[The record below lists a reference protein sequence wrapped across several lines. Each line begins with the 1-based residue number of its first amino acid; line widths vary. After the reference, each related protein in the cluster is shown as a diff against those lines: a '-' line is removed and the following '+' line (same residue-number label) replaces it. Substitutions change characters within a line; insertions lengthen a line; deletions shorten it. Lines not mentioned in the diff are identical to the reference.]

1 MAYKIYLSPSD
12 QTANKYA
19 YGGTN
24 EAVQCRRIAD
34 ALEKALKRCGFAVKN
49 NKTDSMQARVRES
62 NDWGADLHVPLH
74 TNAYNGKVSGTRIF
88 TYDNS
93 GKGHKCAKKVFS
105 FLAPVTPGASE
116 NISVDAELYEVK
128 YTAAPC
134 VYIESEFHDVAIVAK
149 WIINHVGDIAEAIC
163 KGICAHFGV
172 KYVASTSTTNTS
184 VAKSCD
190 VDMRVLSK
198 GMSGND
204 VRVAMLILKDKGFYT
219 SRIPAS
225 DKLFGAKMEAAVKA
239 FQKAK
244 GSKTCDGIIGAWTWK
259 MLLSK

>member
-1 MAYKIYLSPSD
+1 MANKIYLSPSD

-19 YGGTN
+19 YGGSN

-93 GKGHKCAKKVFS
+93 GKGHKCAKKVFR

-149 WIINHVGDIAEAIC
+149 WIIEHVEDIAEAIC
-163 KGICAHFGV
+163 KGICAYFGV
-172 KYVASTSTTNTS
+172 KYVADEPVASTCT
-184 VAKSCD
+184 VKL
-190 VDMRVLSK
+190 RILRK
-198 GMSGND
+198 GMSGDD
-204 VRVAMLILKDKGFYT
+204 VRAAMLILKDRGYYSGT
-219 SRIPAS
+219 V
-225 DKLFGAKMEAAVKA
+225 DNLFGPKMEAAVKA
-239 FQKAK
+239 LQKAK
-244 GSKTCDGIIGAWTWK
+244 GSKTCDGIIGAWTWGK
-259 MLLSK
+259 LLDK

>member
-12 QTANKYA
+12 QTANKYS
-19 YGGTN
+19 YGSTN

-116 NISVDAELYEVK
+116 NISVDDELYEVK

-149 WIINHVGDIAEAIC
+149 WIIEHVEDIAEAIC
-163 KGICAHFGV
+163 KGICAYFDV
-172 KYVASTSTTNTS
+172 KYVADEPVASTCT
-184 VAKSCD
+184 VKL
-190 VDMRVLSK
+190 RILRK
-198 GMSGND
+198 GMSGSD
-204 VRVAMLILKDKGFYT
+204 VRTVMLILKEKGFYT
-219 SRIPAS
+219 AAIPAS
-225 DKLFGAKMEAAVKA
+225 DKLFGAKMLAAVKE

-244 GSKTCDGIIGAWTWK
+244 GSKICDGIIGAWTWK
-259 MLLSK
+259 MLLGE

>member
-19 YGGTN
+19 YGSTN

-34 ALEKALKRCGFAVKN
+34 ALENALKRCGFAVKN

-62 NDWGADLHVPLH
+62 NDWGADLHVTLH

-93 GKGHKCAKKVFS
+93 GKGYQCAKKVFG

-116 NISVDAELYEVK
+116 NISVYDELYEVK

-149 WIINHVGDIAEAIC
+149 WIINHVKNVAEAIC
-163 KGICAHFGV
+163 KGICAYFGV
-172 KYVASTSTTNTS
+172 SYKVPTNKTADKTKMFK
-184 VAKSCD
+184 VQVGAFKE
-190 VDMRVLSK
+190 RR
-198 GMSGND
+198 NAE
-204 VRVAMLILKDKGFYT
+204 AMLQSLKAAGFNGYIKEET
-219 SRIPAS
+219 
-225 DKLFGAKMEAAVKA
+225 
-239 FQKAK
+239 
-244 GSKTCDGIIGAWTWK
+244 T
-259 MLLSK
+259 

>member
-1 MAYKIYLSPSD
+1 MKKIYLSPSD

-19 YGGTN
+19 YGDTN

-49 NKTDSMQARVRES
+49 NKTSSMQARVKES
-62 NDWGADLHVPLH
+62 NEWGADLHVPLH

-88 TYDNS
+88 TYDKS
-93 GKGHKCAKKVFS
+93 GKGYKCAKKVFR

-116 NISVDAELYEVK
+116 SISAYDDLYEVK

-149 WIINHVGDIAEAIC
+149 WIIEHVEDIAEAIC
-163 KGICAHFGV
+163 KGICDYFGV
-172 KYVASTSTTNTS
+172 KYVADEPVAISTCS
-184 VAKSCD
+184 VKL
-190 VDMRVLSK
+190 RTLRK

-219 SRIPAS
+219 STVPAF

>member
-1 MAYKIYLSPSD
+1 MAHKIYRSPSD

-93 GKGHKCAKKVFS
+93 GKGYQCAKKVFG

-116 NISVDAELYEVK
+116 NISVYDELYEVK

-149 WIINHVGDIAEAIC
+149 WIIEHVEDIAEAIC
-163 KGICAHFGV
+163 KGICAYFDV
-172 KYVASTSTTNTS
+172 KYVADEPVASTCA
-184 VAKSCD
+184 VKL
-190 VDMRVLSK
+190 RILRK
-198 GMSGND
+198 GMSGDD
-204 VRVAMLILKDKGFYT
+204 VRAAMLILKDRGYYSGT
-219 SRIPAS
+219 IPAS
-225 DKLFGAKMEAAVKA
+225 DKLFGAKMLAAVKE

-244 GSKTCDGIIGAWTWK
+244 GSKICDGIIGAWTWGK
-259 MLLSK
+259 MLDK

>member
-49 NKTDSMQARVRES
+49 NKTDSMQARVKES

-93 GKGHKCAKKVFS
+93 GKGYRCAKKVFG

-116 NISVDAELYEVK
+116 NISVYDELYEVK

-134 VYIESEFHDVAIVAK
+134 VYIESEFHDVASTAK
-149 WIINHVGDIAEAIC
+149 WIIEHVEDIAEAIC
-163 KGICAHFGV
+163 KGICAYFGV
-172 KYVASTSTTNTS
+172 KYVADEPVASTCT
-184 VAKSCD
+184 VKL
-190 VDMRVLSK
+190 RILRK
-198 GMSGND
+198 GMSGSD
-204 VRVAMLILKDKGFYT
+204 VRAAMLILKDKGFYT
-219 SRIPAS
+219 AAIPAS
-225 DKLFGAKMEAAVKA
+225 DKLFGPKMLAAVKE

-244 GSKTCDGIIGAWTWK
+244 GSKICDGIIGAWTWK
-259 MLLSK
+259 MLLGG

>member
-1 MAYKIYLSPSD
+1 MKKIYLSPSD

-19 YGGTN
+19 YGDTN

-34 ALEKALKRCGFAVKN
+34 ELEKALKRCGFAVKN
-49 NKTDSMQARVRES
+49 NKTDSMQARVKES
-62 NDWGADLHVPLH
+62 NEWGADLHVPLH

-88 TYDNS
+88 TYNTS
-93 GKGHKCAKKVFS
+93 GNGYKCAKKIFEY
-105 FLAPVTPGASE
+105 LAPVTPGASE
-116 NISVDAELYEVK
+116 SISVYDDLYEVK

-134 VYIESEFHDVAIVAK
+134 VYIESEFHDVAIVAR

-163 KGICAHFGV
+163 KGICAYFDV
-172 KYVASTSTTNTS
+172 KYVADEPVASTCT
-184 VAKSCD
+184 VKL
-190 VDMRVLSK
+190 RILRK

-225 DKLFGAKMEAAVKA
+225 DKLFGAKMETAVKA

>member
-19 YGGTN
+19 YGSTN

-93 GKGHKCAKKVFS
+93 GKGYQCAKKVFG

-116 NISVDAELYEVK
+116 NISVYDELYEVK

-149 WIINHVGDIAEAIC
+149 WIIEHVEDIAEAIC
-163 KGICAHFGV
+163 KGICDYFGV
-172 KYVASTSTTNTS
+172 KYVADEPVASSTCS
-184 VAKSCD
+184 VKL
-190 VDMRVLSK
+190 RTLRK

-204 VRVAMLILKDKGFYT
+204 VRAAMLILKDRGYYSGT
-219 SRIPAS
+219 IPAS
-225 DKLFGAKMEAAVKA
+225 DKLFGAKMLAAVKE

-244 GSKTCDGIIGAWTWK
+244 GSKTCDGIIGAWTWGK
-259 MLLSK
+259 MLDK

>member
-19 YGGTN
+19 YGSTN

-93 GKGHKCAKKVFS
+93 GRGHKCAKKVFS

-116 NISVDAELYEVK
+116 NISVDDELYEVECPNCHDIIYVDDK
-128 YTAAPC
+128 MLED
-134 VYIESEFHDVAIVAK
+134 ESMTCPNCGTDLEFDLEDEDA
-149 WIINHVGDIAEAIC
+149 D
-163 KGICAHFGV
+163 
-172 KYVASTSTTNTS
+172 
-184 VAKSCD
+184 
-190 VDMRVLSK
+190 
-198 GMSGND
+198 
-204 VRVAMLILKDKGFYT
+204 
-219 SRIPAS
+219 AS
-225 DKLFGAKMEAAVKA
+225 DVE
-239 FQKAK
+239 
-244 GSKTCDGIIGAWTWK
+244 
-259 MLLSK
+259 

>member
-1 MAYKIYLSPSD
+1 MANKIYLSPSD

-93 GKGHKCAKKVFS
+93 GKGYKCAKKVFR

-116 NISVDAELYEVK
+116 NISVYDELYEVK

-134 VYIESEFHDVAIVAK
+134 VYIESEFHDVAIAAK
-149 WIINHVGDIAEAIC
+149 WIIEHVEDIAEAIC
-163 KGICAHFGV
+163 KGICAYFGV
-172 KYVASTSTTNTS
+172 KYAAPATAEPTADTCS
-184 VAKSCD
+184 VTL
-190 VDMRVLSK
+190 RVLSN
-198 GMSGND
+198 GMSGSD
-204 VRVAMLILKDKGFYT
+204 VRAAMLILKDKGFYT
-219 SRIPAS
+219 SAIPAS
-225 DKLFGAKMEAAVKA
+225 DKLFGAKMLAAVKE

-244 GSKTCDGIIGAWTWK
+244 GSKTCDGIIGAWTWGK
-259 MLLSK
+259 MLDK

>member
-49 NKTDSMQARVRES
+49 NKTDSMQARVRGS

-93 GKGHKCAKKVFS
+93 GKGYRCAKKVFG
-105 FLAPVTPGASE
+105 FLAPVTPGESE
-116 NISVDAELYEVK
+116 NISVYDELYEVK

-134 VYIESEFHDVAIVAK
+134 VYIESEFHDVASTAK
-149 WIINHVGDIAEAIC
+149 WIIEHVEDIAEAIC
-163 KGICAHFGV
+163 KGICAYFGV
-172 KYVASTSTTNTS
+172 KYVADEPVASSTCTVKLRTL
-184 VAKSCD
+184 
-190 VDMRVLSK
+190 RK
-198 GMSGND
+198 GMSGDD
-204 VRVAMLILKDKGFYT
+204 VRAAMLILKDRGYYSGT
-219 SRIPAS
+219 V
-225 DKLFGAKMEAAVKA
+225 DDLFGPKMEAAVKA
-239 FQKAK
+239 FQKGK
-244 GSKTCDGIIGAWTWK
+244 GSKTSDGIIGAWTWK
-259 MLLSK
+259 MLLDK

>member
-49 NKTDSMQARVRES
+49 NKTDSMQARVKES

-93 GKGHKCAKKVFS
+93 GKGYKCAKKVFR

-116 NISVDAELYEVK
+116 NISVYDELYEVK

-134 VYIESEFHDVAIVAK
+134 VYIESEFHDVAIAAK
-149 WIINHVGDIAEAIC
+149 WIIEHVEDIAEAIC
-163 KGICAHFGV
+163 KGICAYFGV
-172 KYVASTSTTNTS
+172 KYAAPATAEPTADTCS
-184 VAKSCD
+184 VTL
-190 VDMRVLSK
+190 RVLSK
-198 GMSGND
+198 GMSGSD
-204 VRVAMLILKDKGFYT
+204 VRTAMLILKDKGFYT
-219 SRIPAS
+219 AAIPAS
-225 DKLFGAKMEAAVKA
+225 DKLFGAKMLAAVKE

-244 GSKTCDGIIGAWTWK
+244 GSKICDGIIGAWTWK
-259 MLLSK
+259 MLLDK

>member
-1 MAYKIYLSPSD
+1 MKKIYLSPSD

-19 YGGTN
+19 YGDTN

-88 TYDNS
+88 TYDKS
-93 GKGHKCAKKVFS
+93 GKGYKCAKKVFR

-116 NISVDAELYEVK
+116 SISVYDDLYEVK

-149 WIINHVGDIAEAIC
+149 WIINHVEDIAEAIC
-163 KGICAHFGV
+163 KGICDYFGV
-172 KYVASTSTTNTS
+172 KYVADEPAVTTCT
-184 VAKSCD
+184 VKL
-190 VDMRVLSK
+190 RTLRK

-204 VRVAMLILKDKGFYT
+204 VRIAMLILKDKGFYT
-219 SRIPAS
+219 STVPAF

>member
-1 MAYKIYLSPSD
+1 MKKIYLSPSD
-12 QTANKYA
+12 QTVNKYA
-19 YGGTN
+19 YGDTN

-88 TYDNS
+88 TYDKS
-93 GKGHKCAKKVFS
+93 GKGYKCAKKIFEY
-105 FLAPVTPGASE
+105 LAPVTPGASE
-116 NISVDAELYEVK
+116 SISVYDDLYEVK
-128 YTAAPC
+128 YTTAPC

>member
-19 YGGTN
+19 YGSTN

-149 WIINHVGDIAEAIC
+149 WIIEHVEDIAEAIC
-163 KGICAHFGV
+163 KGICAYFGV
-172 KYVASTSTTNTS
+172 SYKAPAAAKPVATPAPAANTIYRVQVGAYS
-184 VAKSCD
+184 VKA
-190 VDMRVLSK
+190 
-198 GMSGND
+198 NAN
-204 VRVAMLILKDKGFYT
+204 AML
-219 SRIPAS
+219 
-225 DKLFGAKMEAAVKA
+225 DKLKKA
-239 FQKAK
+239 GFNGFVVAGK
-244 GSKTCDGIIGAWTWK
+244 
-259 MLLSK
+259 

>member
-93 GKGHKCAKKVFS
+93 GKGHKCAKKVFR

-134 VYIESEFHDVAIVAK
+134 VYIESEFHDVAIGAK
-149 WIINHVGDIAEAIC
+149 WIIEHVEDIAEAIC
-163 KGICAHFGV
+163 KGICAYFGV
-172 KYVASTSTTNTS
+172 KYVADEPGASSTCT
-184 VAKSCD
+184 VKL
-190 VDMRVLSK
+190 RVLRK
-198 GMSGND
+198 GMSGDD
-204 VRVAMLILKDKGFYT
+204 VRAAMLILKDKGFYT
-219 SRIPAS
+219 AAIPAS
-225 DKLFGAKMEAAVKA
+225 DKLFGAKMLAAVKA
-239 FQKAK
+239 LQKAK
-244 GSKTCDGIIGAWTWK
+244 GSKTCDGIIGAWTWGK
-259 MLLSK
+259 MLLGG

>member
-19 YGGTN
+19 YGSTN

-88 TYDNS
+88 TYNTS
-93 GKGHKCAKKVFS
+93 GNGYKCAKKIFEY
-105 FLAPVTPGASE
+105 LAPVTPGASE
-116 NISVDAELYEVK
+116 SISVYDDLYEVK

-149 WIINHVGDIAEAIC
+149 WIIEHVEDIAEAIC
-163 KGICAHFGV
+163 KGICAYFGV
-172 KYVASTSTTNTS
+172 KYVADEPVASSTCT
-184 VAKSCD
+184 VKL
-190 VDMRVLSK
+190 RVLRK

>member
-1 MAYKIYLSPSD
+1 MKKIYLSPSD

-19 YGGTN
+19 YGDTN

-88 TYDNS
+88 TYDKS
-93 GKGHKCAKKVFS
+93 GKGYKCAKKVFS

-116 NISVDAELYEVK
+116 SISVYDDLYEVK

-149 WIINHVGDIAEAIC
+149 WIINHVEDIAEAIC

-172 KYVASTSTTNTS
+172 KYVAPATAEPTAGTCS
-184 VAKSCD
+184 VTL
-190 VDMRVLSK
+190 RVLSK

-225 DKLFGAKMEAAVKA
+225 DKLFGSKMETAVKA

>member
-34 ALEKALKRCGFAVKN
+34 ALEKALKRCGFAGKN

-93 GKGHKCAKKVFS
+93 GKGYQCAKKVFG

-116 NISVDAELYEVK
+116 NISVYDELYEVE

-134 VYIESEFHDVAIVAK
+134 VYIEAEFHDVAIVAK
-149 WIINHVGDIAEAIC
+149 WIIEHVEDIAEAIC
-163 KGICAHFGV
+163 KGICAYFGV
-172 KYVASTSTTNTS
+172 KYAAPATAEPTADTCS
-184 VAKSCD
+184 VTL
-190 VDMRVLSK
+190 RVLSN
-198 GMSGND
+198 GMSGSD
-204 VRVAMLILKDKGFYT
+204 VRAAMLILKDRGYYSGT
-219 SRIPAS
+219 IPAS
-225 DKLFGAKMEAAVKA
+225 DKLFGPKMLAAVKE
-239 FQKAK
+239 FQKDK

-259 MLLSK
+259 MLLGG

>member
-93 GKGHKCAKKVFS
+93 GKGYKCAKKVFR

-149 WIINHVGDIAEAIC
+149 WIIEHVEDIAEAIC
-163 KGICAHFGV
+163 KGICAYFGV
-172 KYVASTSTTNTS
+172 KYAAAATAEPTADTCS
-184 VAKSCD
+184 VAL
-190 VDMRVLSK
+190 RVLSK
-198 GMSGND
+198 GMSGSD
-204 VRVAMLILKDKGFYT
+204 VRTAMLILKDRGYYSGT
-219 SRIPAS
+219 IPAS
-225 DKLFGAKMEAAVKA
+225 DKLFGPKMLAAVKA
-239 FQKAK
+239 LQKAK
-244 GSKTCDGIIGAWTWK
+244 GSKICDGIIGAWTWK
-259 MLLSK
+259 MLLDK

>member
-19 YGGTN
+19 YGSTN

-74 TNAYNGKVSGTRIF
+74 TNAYNKKVSGTRIF

-93 GKGHKCAKKVFS
+93 GKGYQCAKKVFG

-116 NISVDAELYEVK
+116 TISVDAELYEVT

-149 WIINHVGDIAEAIC
+149 WIIEHVEDIAEAIC
-163 KGICAHFGV
+163 KGICAYFGV
-172 KYVASTSTTNTS
+172 KYAAPATAEPTADTCS
-184 VAKSCD
+184 VTL
-190 VDMRVLSK
+190 RVLSK
-198 GMSGND
+198 GMSGSD
-204 VRVAMLILKDKGFYT
+204 VRAAMLILKDKGFYT
-219 SRIPAS
+219 TAIPTS
-225 DKLFGAKMEAAVKA
+225 DKLFGSKMLAAVKA

-244 GSKTCDGIIGAWTWK
+244 GSKICDGVIGKWTWK
-259 MLLSK
+259 MLLGE

>member
-1 MAYKIYLSPSD
+1 MKKIYLSPSD

-19 YGGTN
+19 YGDTN

-88 TYDNS
+88 TYDKS
-93 GKGHKCAKKVFS
+93 GKGYKCAKKVFR

-116 NISVDAELYEVK
+116 SISVYDDLYEVK

-134 VYIESEFHDVAIVAK
+134 VYIESEFHDVAIVAR
-149 WIINHVGDIAEAIC
+149 WIINHVEDIAEAIC
-163 KGICAHFGV
+163 KGICDYFGV
-172 KYVASTSTTNTS
+172 KYVADELAVTTST
-184 VAKSCD
+184 VKL
-190 VDMRVLSK
+190 RILRK

-219 SRIPAS
+219 STVPAS

>member
-19 YGGTN
+19 YGSTN

-62 NDWGADLHVPLH
+62 NNWGADLHVPLH

-88 TYDNS
+88 THDNS
-93 GKGHKCAKKVFS
+93 GKGYQCAKKVFG

-149 WIINHVGDIAEAIC
+149 WIIEHVEDIAEAIC

-172 KYVASTSTTNTS
+172 KYIAPTSTTNTS

-204 VRVAMLILKDKGFYT
+204 VRAAMLILKDKGFYT
-219 SRIPAS
+219 STVPAS

>member
-1 MAYKIYLSPSD
+1 
-12 QTANKYA
+12 
-19 YGGTN
+19 
-24 EAVQCRRIAD
+24 
-34 ALEKALKRCGFAVKN
+34 
-49 NKTDSMQARVRES
+49 MQARVRES

-149 WIINHVGDIAEAIC
+149 WIIEHVEDIAEAIC
-163 KGICAHFGV
+163 KGICAYFGV
-172 KYVASTSTTNTS
+172 KYAAPATAEPTADTCS
-184 VAKSCD
+184 VTL
-190 VDMRVLSK
+190 RVLSK
-198 GMSGND
+198 GMSGSD
-204 VRVAMLILKDKGFYT
+204 VRTAMLILKDKGFYT
-219 SRIPAS
+219 AAIPAS
-225 DKLFGAKMEAAVKA
+225 DKLFGSKMLAAVKA

-244 GSKTCDGIIGAWTWK
+244 GSKICDGVIGKWTWK
-259 MLLSK
+259 MLLGG

>member
-93 GKGHKCAKKVFS
+93 GKGYQCAKKVFG

-116 NISVDAELYEVK
+116 NISVYDELYEVK

-149 WIINHVGDIAEAIC
+149 WIIEHVEDIAEAIC
-163 KGICAHFGV
+163 KGICAYFGV
-172 KYVASTSTTNTS
+172 KYAAPATAEPTADTCS
-184 VAKSCD
+184 VTL
-190 VDMRVLSK
+190 RVLSK
-198 GMSGND
+198 GMSGSD
-204 VRVAMLILKDKGFYT
+204 VRAAMLILKDKGFYT
-219 SRIPAS
+219 AAIPAS
-225 DKLFGAKMEAAVKA
+225 DKLFGAKMLAAVKA
-239 FQKAK
+239 LQKAK
-244 GSKTCDGIIGAWTWK
+244 GSKTSDGIIGAWTWK
-259 MLLSK
+259 MLLGG

>member
-1 MAYKIYLSPSD
+1 MKKIYLSPSD

-19 YGGTN
+19 YGDTN

-74 TNAYNGKVSGTRIF
+74 TNAYNGEVSGTRIF
-88 TYDNS
+88 TYDKS
-93 GKGHKCAKKVFS
+93 GKGYKCAKKVFR

-116 NISVDAELYEVK
+116 SISVYDDLYEVK
-128 YTAAPC
+128 YTTAPC
-134 VYIESEFHDVAIVAK
+134 VYIESEFHDVAIVAR
-149 WIINHVGDIAEAIC
+149 WIINHVEDIAEAIC
-163 KGICAHFGV
+163 KGICDYFSV
-172 KYVASTSTTNTS
+172 KYVADEPVAISTCS
-184 VAKSCD
+184 VKL
-190 VDMRVLSK
+190 RTLRK

-219 SRIPAS
+219 STVPAF

>member
-19 YGGTN
+19 YGSTN

-34 ALEKALKRCGFAVKN
+34 ALEKALKRCGFSVKN
-49 NKTDSMQARVRES
+49 NKTDSMQARVKES

-88 TYDNS
+88 TYDKS
-93 GKGHKCAKKVFS
+93 GKGYKCAKKVFR

-116 NISVDAELYEVK
+116 NISVYDELYEVK

-149 WIINHVGDIAEAIC
+149 WIIEHVEDIAEAIC
-163 KGICAHFGV
+163 KGICAYFDV
-172 KYVASTSTTNTS
+172 KYVADEPVASTCT
-184 VAKSCD
+184 VKL
-190 VDMRVLSK
+190 RILRK
-198 GMSGND
+198 GMSGDD
-204 VRVAMLILKDKGFYT
+204 VRSAMLILKDKGFYAAA
-219 SRIPAS
+219 IPAS
-225 DKLFGAKMEAAVKA
+225 DNLFGPKMETAVKA
-239 FQKAK
+239 LQKAK
-244 GSKTCDGIIGAWTWK
+244 GSKTCDGIIGAWTWGK
-259 MLLSK
+259 LLDK

>member
-19 YGGTN
+19 YGSTN

-34 ALEKALKRCGFAVKN
+34 ALEKALKRCGFSVKN

-88 TYDNS
+88 TYDKS
-93 GKGHKCAKKVFS
+93 GKGYKCAKKVFR

-116 NISVDAELYEVK
+116 NISVYDELYEVK

-149 WIINHVGDIAEAIC
+149 WIIEHVEDIAEAIC
-163 KGICAHFGV
+163 KGICAYFDV
-172 KYVASTSTTNTS
+172 KYVADEPVASTCT
-184 VAKSCD
+184 VKL
-190 VDMRVLSK
+190 RILRK
-198 GMSGND
+198 GMSGDD
-204 VRVAMLILKDKGFYT
+204 VRSAMLILKDKGFYAAA
-219 SRIPAS
+219 IPAS
-225 DKLFGAKMEAAVKA
+225 DNLFGPKMETAVKA
-239 FQKAK
+239 LQKAK
-244 GSKTCDGIIGAWTWK
+244 GSKTCDGIIGAWTWGK
-259 MLLSK
+259 LLDK

>member
-1 MAYKIYLSPSD
+1 MAKKVFLSPSD

-19 YGGTN
+19 YGSTN

-93 GKGHKCAKKVFS
+93 GKGYKCAKKVFR

-116 NISVDAELYEVK
+116 NISVDAELYEAK

-149 WIINHVGDIAEAIC
+149 WIIEHVEDIAEAIC
-163 KGICAHFGV
+163 KGICAYFDV
-172 KYVASTSTTNTS
+172 KYVADEPVASSTCT
-184 VAKSCD
+184 VKL
-190 VDMRVLSK
+190 RVLRK
-198 GMSGND
+198 GMSGDD
-204 VRVAMLILKDKGFYT
+204 VRAAMLILKDKGFYT
-219 SRIPAS
+219 SAIPAS
-225 DKLFGAKMEAAVKA
+225 DKLFGAKMLAAVKE
-239 FQKAK
+239 FQKNK

-259 MLLSK
+259 MLLDK

>member
-93 GKGHKCAKKVFS
+93 GKGYQCAKKVFG

-116 NISVDAELYEVK
+116 NISVDDELYEVK

-134 VYIESEFHDVAIVAK
+134 VYIEAEFHDVAIVAK
-149 WIINHVGDIAEAIC
+149 WIIEHVEDIAEAIC
-163 KGICAHFGV
+163 KGICAYFGV
-172 KYVASTSTTNTS
+172 KYAAPATPDPTADICS
-184 VAKSCD
+184 VTLQ
-190 VDMRVLSK
+190 VLSK
-198 GMSGND
+198 GMSGSD
-204 VRVAMLILKDKGFYT
+204 VRAAMLILKDKGFYT
-219 SRIPAS
+219 ASIPAS
-225 DKLFGAKMEAAVKA
+225 DKLFGAKMLAAVKE

-244 GSKTCDGIIGAWTWK
+244 GSKICDGIIGAWTWK
-259 MLLSK
+259 MLLGG

>member
-19 YGGTN
+19 YGSTN

-93 GKGHKCAKKVFS
+93 GKGYQCAKKVFG

-116 NISVDAELYEVK
+116 NISVDDELYEVK

-149 WIINHVGDIAEAIC
+149 GIIEHVEDIAEAIC
-163 KGICAHFGV
+163 KGICDYFGV
-172 KYVASTSTTNTS
+172 KYVADEPAVTTCT
-184 VAKSCD
+184 VKL
-190 VDMRVLSK
+190 RTLRK
-198 GMSGND
+198 GMSGDD
-204 VRVAMLILKDKGFYT
+204 VRAAMLILKEKGFYT
-219 SRIPAS
+219 AAIPAS
-225 DKLFGAKMEAAVKA
+225 DKLFGPKMLAAVKE
-239 FQKAK
+239 FQKDK

-259 MLLSK
+259 MLLGE

>member
-19 YGGTN
+19 YGSTN
-24 EAVQCRRIAD
+24 EAMQCRRIAD

-62 NDWGADLHVPLH
+62 NNWGADLHVPLH

-93 GKGHKCAKKVFS
+93 GKGHKCAKKVFG

-149 WIINHVGDIAEAIC
+149 WIIEHVEDIAEAIC
-163 KGICAHFGV
+163 KGICAYFGV
-172 KYVASTSTTNTS
+172 SYKAPAAAKAVATPAPAANTIYRVQVGAYS
-184 VAKSCD
+184 VKA
-190 VDMRVLSK
+190 
-198 GMSGND
+198 NAN
-204 VRVAMLILKDKGFYT
+204 AML
-219 SRIPAS
+219 
-225 DKLFGAKMEAAVKA
+225 DKLKKA
-239 FQKAK
+239 GFNGFVVAGK
-244 GSKTCDGIIGAWTWK
+244 
-259 MLLSK
+259 

>member
-1 MAYKIYLSPSD
+1 MKKIYLSPSD

-19 YGGTN
+19 YGDTN

-49 NKTDSMQARVRES
+49 NKTDSMQARVKES
-62 NDWGADLHVPLH
+62 NEWGADLHVPLH

-88 TYDNS
+88 TYNTS
-93 GKGHKCAKKVFS
+93 GNGYKCAKKIFEY
-105 FLAPVTPGASE
+105 LAPVTPGASE
-116 NISVDAELYEVK
+116 NISVYDDLYEVK
-128 YTAAPC
+128 YTTAPC

-149 WIINHVGDIAEAIC
+149 WIINHVEDIAEAIC

-172 KYVASTSTTNTS
+172 KYVADEPVASSTCT
-184 VAKSCD
+184 VKL
-190 VDMRVLSK
+190 RILRK
-198 GMSGND
+198 GMSGDD
-204 VRVAMLILKDKGFYT
+204 VRAAMLILQNRGYYSGT
-219 SRIPAS
+219 IPAS
-225 DKLFGAKMEAAVKA
+225 DKLFGAKMLAAVKE
-239 FQKAK
+239 FQKDK